1 LLAPVFLNV
10 INAVRADDA
19 EQTVLQQKIGVD
31 LKHVNFFQFLLA
43 ACIALAACNSGGGGT
58 SGNFFLS
65 GSGTVVYLADQNAVG
80 VFELFLASS
89 GTKLTPP
96 LTPGGNVISFALTP
110 DKTAV
115 VYIADQTTNDV
126 FELYQVNIATPG
138 VSVKLNGTLVSG
150 GDVSS
155 FAITP
160 DGTSVVYLADQRI
173 DQVFEVFQVLFASP
187 QASVRLNPTLTAGG
201 TITQFAVTL
210 DSTKVVYIADQDT
223 LNVNELYQVTF
234 SNPLNST
241 KLNAT
246 LVSPGGNVTNFAI
259 TPNSASVV
267 YLADEITDQIFELFL
282 SPITG
287 PGNGTSLN
295 PPLLLPG
302 QKVTTFA
309 ITPDSAAVIYR
320 ANQTTVGTFE
330 LYRVTFAFPQTSVV
344 TLNGALIAG
353 GNVSSFTIAANG
365 SAVVYS
371 ADQVTFGVIELF
383 RVPLTPVAAAQK
395 VNPNFVAPQSV
406 TAFVITPDS
415 SAVVYL
421 ANQTVNTVVQ
431 LYRVPFSSLQTST
444 LLNPPLAV
452 GGNVSN
458 NFAVS
463 PDSTLVLYLA
473 DQTTFGV
480 VELYAVNVGSPGASA
495 KLNGPLVPGGDV
507 TAFTF

>member
-1 LLAPVFLNV
+1 MKSVNPLFSLAVAIIFL
-10 INAVRADDA
+10 
-19 EQTVLQQKIGVD
+19 TS
-31 LKHVNFFQFLLA
+31 
-43 ACIALAACNSGGGGT
+43 CNNGGDGTITGG
-58 SGNFFLS
+58 SLS
-65 GSGTVVYLADQNAVG
+65 SSGTVVYLADQNTDG

-89 GTKLTPP
+89 GVKLNPQ
-96 LTPGGNVISFALTP
+96 LVSGGNVTSFALTP

-138 VSVKLNGTLVSG
+138 VSVKLNGTLVLG
-150 GDVSS
+150 GDVTG
-155 FAITP
+155 FTITP

-173 DQVFEVFQVLFASP
+173 DQVFEVFRVLFATP
-187 QASVRLNPTLTAGG
+187 QSSTLLNPALVAGQ
-201 TITQFAVTL
+201 TVTQFAVTP
-210 DSTKVVYIADQDT
+210 DSTKVVYIANQDNV
-223 LNVNELYQVTF
+223 NVNELYQVPF
-234 SNPLNST
+234 AIPLFST
-241 KLNAT
+241 KLNSP
-246 LVSPGGNVTNFAI
+246 LISPGGNVTNFAI

-267 YLADEITDQIFELFL
+267 YLADQRVDQIFELFL
-282 SPITG
+282 SPIMG
-287 PGNGTSLN
+287 PGSGTSLN
-295 PPLLLPG
+295 PPLNAG
-302 QKVTTFA
+302 QNVTTFA
-309 ITPDSAAVIYR
+309 VTPDNTAVIYR
-320 ANQTTVGTFE
+320 ANENTPGTFE
-330 LYRVTFAFPQTSVV
+330 LFRVTFALPQTSVV
-344 TLNGALIAG
+344 TLNGALVAG

-371 ADQVTFGVIELF
+371 ADQDIFGVVELF
-383 RVPLTPVAAAQK
+383 RVPLTPVAGAQK

-444 LLNPPLAV
+444 LLNPPLAA

-463 PDSTLVLYLA
+463 PDSTLVLYIA

-480 VELYAVNVGSPGASA
+480 EELYAVNVGTPGVSS
-495 KLNGPLVPGGDV
+495 KLNGQLVPGGNV